1 MTVAQDKLDFHRT
14 GLTVLQNTVRLHNF
28 FSFRKGMTVAQ
39 DKLDCHR
46 TGLTVS
52 QNTVRLHVFFLLQER
67 FDCCTGQARL
77 SQDRFDC
84 FTKHGSTARF
94 YFIQEK
100 VDCCTGQA
108 RQSGQVAGQVCLFI
122 LMTAEPSKK
131 PVSLINFGLRIP
143 PL

>member
-52 QNTVRLHVFFLLQER
+52 RNTVRLHGFILFR
-67 FDCCTGQARL
+67 KRL
-77 SQDRFDC
+77 TVAQDKLDSQDRLQD
-84 FTKHGSTARF
+84 RF
-94 YFIQEK
+94 AF
-100 VDCCTGQA
+100 
-108 RQSGQVAGQVCLFI
+108 SF
-122 LMTAEPSKK
+122 
-131 PVSLINFGLRIP
+131 
-143 PL
+143 